1 MSQLLQ
7 ELKRRNV
14 IRVALF
20 YIVSAWVV
28 VQVAETILP
37 MFDVPEGALRA
48 LVLILALGFP
58 LALVFAWVF
67 ELTPEG
73 LKREKD
79 VEVSPATKKQTV
91 HKLNWATLVAA
102 VLAIGLIVVDRLLP
116 ESAPMPGDDA
126 PAEVAAGDSDGS
138 GRGEIEKSIAVL
150 PFSDFS
156 PGGDSQWFADGLSE
170 EILNSLVRVPDL
182 LVAARTASFA
192 FRDSERPIPE
202 IASELGV
209 AHLLEGSVRMG
220 GDRVRVTAQLIR
232 ADDGFHVWSDNF
244 DRETADMIG
253 IQEEVAREIAE
264 AMETTMDPAAL
275 AEMARVGTDSVE
287 AYQAYIRGRASE
299 EFGGNPDAYELFE
312 EARRIDPGFSQAH
325 FRAARFWMIQSEGS
339 RTDLTDT
346 GLDAEEMG
354 DRFIERIDAAIET
367 VASEQQRLVYR
378 GLKARFQL
386 RFRDALALFDAYLE
400 KRPED
405 IEAWGQLMGLGGIL
419 REDAIVLRAI
429 DALEPAAERNL
440 VAATSLPAAAH
451 RLSDPALAALQVERV
466 IPLLGHFPQAG
477 NFHYQLHRALLW
489 VGRVDEAREIHDRIF
504 RAGLETANPG
514 LLRLR
519 QACAEGRL
527 EDARMILDTELSD
540 QRTDQWLGQMTIGRA
555 EQAYETLQAL
565 EDSGR
570 TYALAS
576 YLIYPQF
583 DATRFPSMMRVL
595 DAEGLEP
602 HPVRPIPFACQE
614 AEPAVS
620 FPVKATMRL
629 PPA

>member
-1 MSQLLQ
+1 MNLLT

-14 IRVALF
+14 FRVALF
-20 YIVSAWVV
+20 YIVSAWLV

-37 MFDVPEGALRA
+37 IFDVPVGALRA
-48 LVLILALGFP
+48 VVVILALGFP

-73 LKREKD
+73 LKREKE
-79 VEVSPATKKQTV
+79 VQVSPATKKQTA

-116 ESAPMPGDDA
+116 EQAPPPGNDEPA
-126 PAEVAAGDSDGS
+126 PIGTEDSGKTD
-138 GRGEIEKSIAVL
+138 RGEIEKSIAVL

-182 LVAARTASFA
+182 LVAARTSSFA
-192 FRDSERPIPE
+192 FRGSQRPIPE

-209 AHLLEGSVRMG
+209 AHLLEGSVRLG

-232 ADDGFHVWSDNF
+232 ADDGFHVWSDSF

-264 AMETTMDPAAL
+264 AMETTMDPDAL

-287 AYQAYIRGRASE
+287 AYQAYIRGRATE

-312 EARRIDPGFSQAH
+312 EARRIDPDFSQAH
-325 FRAARFWMIQSEGS
+325 FRAARFWMIQSDGS
-339 RTDLTDT
+339 RIDRIDT
-346 GLDAEEMG
+346 GLDAEAMS

-367 VASEQQRLVYR
+367 VTSEAQRLSYR

-386 RFRDALALFDAYLE
+386 RFRDAVALFDAYLE
-400 KRPED
+400 KRPDD

-419 REDAIVLRAI
+419 RDDSVVLRAI
-429 DALEPAAERNL
+429 AAVRPAATRNSW
-440 VAATSLPAAAH
+440 AASSIVSAAH
-451 RLSDPALAALQVERV
+451 RLNDPAVAAAQVERV
-466 IPLLGHFPQAG
+466 IPLLGRFPQAG
-477 NFHYQLHRALLW
+477 DFHYQLHRALLW
-489 VGRVDEAREIHDRIF
+489 VGRVDEARGVHDRIF
-504 RAGLETANPG
+504 RAGLETASPG
-514 LLRLR
+514 VVRLR

-527 EDARMILDTELSD
+527 EEAQTIFETELSD
-540 QRTDQWLGQMTIGRA
+540 DRTDQWLGALLIGRTQ
-555 EQAYETLQAL
+555 QAYEALQVL

-583 DATRFPSMMRVL
+583 DATRFPSLMRVL

-602 HPVRPIPFACQE
+602 HPVRPIPFACRT
-614 AEPAVS
+614 PGPVS
-620 FPVKATMRL
+620 
-629 PPA
+629 

>member
-1 MSQLLQ
+1 MNLLT

-14 IRVALF
+14 FRVALF
-20 YIVSAWVV
+20 YIVAAWLV
-28 VQVAETILP
+28 VQVAETVLP
-37 MFDVPEGALRA
+37 VFDVPEVFVRGVIV
-48 LVLILALGFP
+48 VLAIGFVP
-58 LALVFAWVF
+58 ALVFSWIF

-73 LKREKD
+73 LKRDKNAQVDAE
-79 VEVSPATKKQTV
+79 TKRQTAN
-91 HKLNWATLVAA
+91 KLNWATLAAA
-102 VLAIGLIVVDRLLP
+102 VLAIGLIAVDRLLP
-116 ESAPMPGDDA
+116 EQAPLLGNEVPANTVTEDA
-126 PAEVAAGDSDGS
+126 DETDPI
-138 GRGEIEKSIAVL
+138 EIEKSIAVL

-156 PGGDSQWFADGLSE
+156 PDGDSRWFADGLSE

-182 LVAARTASFA
+182 LVAARTSSFN
-192 FRDSERPIPE
+192 FRESTLPIPE
-202 IASELGV
+202 IAAELGV
-209 AHLLEGSVRMG
+209 AHVLEGSVRMG

-339 RTDLTDT
+339 RTDLIDT
-346 GLDAEEMG
+346 GLEAEEMG

-367 VASEQQRLVYR
+367 VASEQQRLFYR

-400 KRPED
+400 KRPDD

-440 VAATSLPAAAH
+440 VAASSLPAAAH

-514 LLRLR
+514 LVRLR

-527 EDARMILDTELSD
+527 EEARMILDTELSD

-555 EQAYETLQAL
+555 EQAYKTLQAL

-583 DATRFPSMMRVL
+583 DPTRFPSLMRVL
-595 DAEGLEP
+595 AADGLEP
-602 HPVRPIPFACQE
+602 QPLRAIPFACNASE
-614 AEPAVS
+614 DDA
-620 FPVKATMRL
+620 
-629 PPA
+629 